1 MGLRD
6 NLRIS
11 SADQL
16 ICSMVDCVPFSIGE
30 RGRPGQQFSFFMNPF
45 SIGFPAWLLCAA
57 ISYFLREKAIG
68 QLSAEQIGQI
78 TLAQRPARIRLLIG
92 YLGIFLGFLVL
103 RFGFPSLTNSWFLL
117 FLSLIT
123 AVTALFTAIGVR
135 LTRVIAPVHPARLL
149 VYANVIGFLG
159 LLSLLGAMATTV
171 FLD

>member
-1 MGLRD
+1 V
-6 NLRIS
+6 
-11 SADQL
+11 SAEIPD
-16 ICSMVDCVPFSIGE
+16 
-30 RGRPGQQFSFFMNPF
+30 QQFSSFMNPF

-68 QLSAEQIGQI
+68 QLSAEQIGHI
-78 TLAQRPARIRLLIG
+78 TLAQRPARIRLWLG

-117 FLSLIT
+117 LLSLIA
-123 AVTALFTAIGVR
+123 AVTVLFTAIGVR
-135 LTRVIAPVHPARLL
+135 LTRAIAPVHPARLL